1 MRALI
6 AGVDGCP
13 TGWVVALA
21 PVDDISAPVIR
32 IVPKFDDIL
41 DGPQPP
47 AIVAVDMPIGLPDR
61 IEGPGRAPER
71 LVRPLLGKRQSS
83 VFSIPARSAVYAAD
97 YQSACLEAAACSD
110 PSRKISKQGFMIFP
124 KIREIDELLRR
135 CPALARVVF
144 ESHPEVA
151 FMTLNGGKPLAE
163 PKKVKGKPWPAG
175 VELRKQLL
183 ACAGI
188 GAAALGTPAPRGAAI
203 DDVLDALV
211 CLATAREISKGQAQ
225 SWPALPLHDAYDI
238 PIAIW
243 APVTQSF
250 KQ

>member
-13 TGWVVALA
+13 VGWVVALA
-21 PVDDISAPVIR
+21 PDDDIRSPVIR
-32 IVPKFDDIL
+32 IVPKLEALFDEAE
-41 DGPQPP
+41 PP
-47 AIVAVDMPIGLPDR
+47 AILAVDMPIGLPDR
-61 IEGPGRAPER
+61 IVGPGRAPER

-97 YQSACLEAAACSD
+97 YPAACSEAAACSD

-135 CPALARVVF
+135 RPALVGTVF

-151 FMTLNGGKPLAE
+151 FMAINGGQPLAE
-163 PKKVKGKPWPAG
+163 PKKVKGRPWPAG
-175 VELRKQLL
+175 IALRKRLL
-183 ACAGI
+183 ASAGI
-188 GAAALGTPAPRGAAI
+188 GADALDTPPPRGAAI

-211 CLATAREISKGQAQ
+211 CLVTAQSIAKGAAQ
-225 SWPALPLHDAYDI
+225 SWPAPPQRDAHNI

-243 APVTQSF
+243 APMSQSL
-250 KQ
+250 QI

>member
-1 MRALI
+1 MGTLI

-13 TGWVVALA
+13 IGWVVALA
-21 PVDDISAPVIR
+21 TCDDISAPIIR
-32 IVPKFDDIL
+32 IVPKLEAVL

-97 YQSACLEAAACSD
+97 YPAACLEAAASSD

-135 CPALARVVF
+135 RPALAGMVF

-151 FMTLNGGKPLAE
+151 FMAINGHQPLAE
-163 PKKVKGKPWPAG
+163 PKKVKGRPWPLGMA
-175 VELRKQLL
+175 LRKRLL
-183 ACAGI
+183 ANAGI
-188 GAAALGTPAPRGAAI
+188 GAAALETPAPRGAAI

-211 CLATAREISKGQAQ
+211 CLVTAQAIASGKAQ
-225 SWPALPLHDAYDI
+225 SWPAPPQRDAHNI

-243 APVTQSF
+243 APIAQNSQT
-250 KQ
+250 